1 MAVDLAGPFPLSDKG
16 NKYLLILVDV
26 CTRFVFLK
34 AIPNKNS
41 LTVGGVLFDIF
52 SLIGFPRILQ
62 SDNGTEFVNALMTT
76 IKTEMGTD
84 HRLTTPYH
92 PRGNGVAERHVK
104 IACDILRKEF
114 KQQGNAWDAHVPMAQ
129 LAMNTRIV
137 ALHNSSP
144 FSLFFARKFNGFHN
158 FSNDKDELLTQKE
171 LCDRLK
177 YMTEIV
183 FPAITQKAKLTQKK
197 MIERFN
203 ATVLHND
210 FPDGAKVMTLDPI
223 KGDKLTP
230 RYEGPFTVVRRTT
243 GGSYELRD
251 GTGSLL
257 GRNYAPSQL
266 KLVLEDFEESPTYEV
281 EKIIHHKAHPAEPG
295 KWLYRTKWR
304 GYSDKECT
312 WEPEENFV
320 EKQCIREYWNKL
332 GTNAE
337 TAAQERV
344 ATKLSKRNAPRNNGR
359 PPRKSK
365 RIKHNAG

>member
-1 MAVDLAGPFPLSDKG
+1 
-16 NKYLLILVDV
+16 
-26 CTRFVFLK
+26 
-34 AIPNKNS
+34 
-41 LTVGGVLFDIF
+41 
-52 SLIGFPRILQ
+52 
-62 SDNGTEFVNALMTT
+62 
-76 IKTEMGTD
+76 
-84 HRLTTPYH
+84 
-92 PRGNGVAERHVK
+92 
-104 IACDILRKEF
+104 
-114 KQQGNAWDAHVPMAQ
+114 
-129 LAMNTRIV
+129 
-137 ALHNSSP
+137 
-144 FSLFFARKFNGFHN
+144 
-158 FSNDKDELLTQKE
+158 
-171 LCDRLK
+171 
-177 YMTEIV
+177 MTEIV